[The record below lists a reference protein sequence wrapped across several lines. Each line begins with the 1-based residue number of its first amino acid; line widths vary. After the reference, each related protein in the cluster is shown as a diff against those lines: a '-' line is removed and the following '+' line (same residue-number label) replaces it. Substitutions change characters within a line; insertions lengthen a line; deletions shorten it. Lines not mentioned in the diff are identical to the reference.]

1 MIKVEGEGTLSGVET
16 QDTPPVEDFAQ
27 ALAALKAEYK
37 VSDSDIARAIGV
49 TSAAVG
55 TWVHRQKKP
64 RRASVVALAAAYP
77 KFTEDR
83 LFAALGRERPGPL
96 SDDDEGYLLE
106 LFRELTAEQQEMKK
120 IEMRALVERNRARF
134 S

>member
-1 MIKVEGEGTLSGVET
+1 MET
-16 QDTPPVEDFAQ
+16 EDTPPVEDFAQ

-49 TSAAVG
+49 SSAAVG

-64 RRASVVALAAAYP
+64 RRASVVALAQAYP

-96 SDDDEGYLLE
+96 SKDAETRFLE
-106 LFRELTAEQQEMKK
+106 LLRELTAEQQEMKE
-120 IEMRALVERNRARF
+120 IEMRALGERNRSQF

>member
-1 MIKVEGEGTLSGVET
+1 MET
-16 QDTPPVEDFAQ
+16 QDNPPAEDFAQ
-27 ALAALKAEYK
+27 ALAALKDEYK

-49 TSAAVG
+49 SSAAVG

-64 RRASVVALAAAYP
+64 RRASVVALAHAYP
-77 KFTEDR
+77 KFTEER

-96 SDDDEGYLLE
+96 DKSAEERLLA
-106 LFRELTAEQQEMKK
+106 LFRELTAEQQEMKE
-120 IEMRALVERNRARF
+120 IEMRALAERNQSRL

>member
-1 MIKVEGEGTLSGVET
+1 MET

-27 ALAALKAEYK
+27 ALAALKAEYQ

-49 TSAAVG
+49 SSAAVG

-64 RRASVVALAAAYP
+64 RRASVVALAQAYP
-77 KFTEDR
+77 KFTEER

-96 SDDDEGYLLE
+96 SKDAEGRLLE
-106 LFRELTAEQQEMKK
+106 LFRELTAEQQEMKE
-120 IEMRALVERNRARF
+120 IEMRAIAERNRSQF

>member
-1 MIKVEGEGTLSGVET
+1 MET
-16 QDTPPVEDFAQ
+16 ADDTPIEDFAQ
-27 ALAALKAEYK
+27 ALAALKAEYQ

-49 TSAAVG
+49 SSAAVG

-83 LFAALGRERPGPL
+83 LFAALGRSRPGPL
-96 SDDDEGYLLE
+96 SKDAEERLLE
-106 LFRELTAEQQEMKK
+106 LFRELTAEQQEMKE
-120 IEMRALVERNRARF
+120 IEMRALAERNRSQF

>member
-1 MIKVEGEGTLSGVET
+1 MET
-16 QDTPPVEDFAQ
+16 EDIPPVEDFAQ
-27 ALAALKAEYK
+27 ALAALKTEYQ

-49 TSAAVG
+49 SSAAVG

-64 RRASVVALAAAYP
+64 RRPSVVALAQAYP
-77 KFTEDR
+77 KFTEER

-96 SDDDEGYLLE
+96 SEDAETRFINLL
-106 LFRELTAEQQEMKK
+106 RELTAEQQEMKE
-120 IEMRALVERNRARF
+120 IEMRALGERNRSQF

>member
-1 MIKVEGEGTLSGVET
+1 MET
-16 QDTPPVEDFAQ
+16 ESNPPVEDFAQ
-27 ALAALKAEYK
+27 ALAALKDEYQ

-49 TSAAVG
+49 SSAAVG

-64 RRASVVALAAAYP
+64 RRASVVALAKAYP
-77 KFTEDR
+77 KFTEER

-96 SDDDEGYLLE
+96 AKSSEERLLA
-106 LFRELTAEQQEMKK
+106 LFAELTAEQQEMKE
-120 IEMRALVERNRARF
+120 IEMRALAERNQSRF

>member
-1 MIKVEGEGTLSGVET
+1 MET
-16 QDTPPVEDFAQ
+16 ESTPPVEDFAQ
-27 ALAALKAEYK
+27 ALAALKDEYQ

-49 TSAAVG
+49 SSAAVG

-64 RRASVVALAAAYP
+64 RRASVVALAKAYP
-77 KFTEDR
+77 KFTEER

-96 SDDDEGYLLE
+96 SKSREE
-106 LFRELTAEQQEMKK
+106 RLFALFAELTAEQQEMKE
-120 IEMRALVERNRARF
+120 IEMRALAERNQSRF